1 MKSLISGS
9 HLMGVVLGEP
19 WQQHSLSDSRWTR
32 RRVLSCSCSPLQAQ
46 DQLSPCQQLL
56 TGRHAADLRRV
67 LGPGLEVL
75 QGVQGAVLQTQRVG
89 GHRLV
94 DGLLE
99 GLLLQLHEDAV
110 GLLPLCLA
118 LLCRLP
124 PAATRRAR
132 VWNRSEPDPFKTGER
147 V

>member
-1 MKSLISGS
+1 MFLIYEVTRGLLGS
-9 HLMGVVLGEP
+9 HLMGILGEACSST
-19 WQQHSLSDSRWTR
+19 SLSDS
-32 RRVLSCSCSPLQAQ
+32 SCVMRSMRCSPW
-46 DQLSPCQQLL
+46 QQLL
-56 TGRHAADLRRV
+56 AGRHAADLCSV
-67 LGPGLEVL
+67 LAPGLEVL
-75 QGVQGAVLQTQRVG
+75 QGVQGAVLQTQWVR

-110 GLLPLCLA
+110 GLLPLRLA

-124 PAATRRAR
+124 PAATRREPHE
-132 VWNRSEPDPFKTGER
+132 VCTSQPDPFKTEET